1 MRDWSLSHRNSPETS
16 SSCNNELIN
25 KSVWKKLHVYLAVS
39 QIFMKNFLPFNVQ
52 FILHQYLDKSMAAS
66 SPTSATVS
74 IF

>member
-1 MRDWSLSHRNSPETS
+1 
-16 SSCNNELIN
+16 
-25 KSVWKKLHVYLAVS
+25 
-39 QIFMKNFLPFNVQ
+39 VQ